1 MLNQRLLH
9 LEETLGTSAT
19 PVSTQLSDLTAN
31 VAAAVG
37 ASPAAAQLLS
47 LMQAHRS
54 TLSSPAALLPGK
66 PDMLLAASD
75 DLELFAEQLGELD
88 TVKDELSSS
97 APALERMS
105 LLSQKLQPLEAR
117 ASAVNATLIK
127 AVARYS
133 EVLDNY
139 NNFVA
144 EISRVFVHYHKLLSQ
159 YESQVAELQ

>member
-1 MLNQRLLH
+1 MVSRDFLLCMLNQRLLH

-54 TLSSPAALLPGK
+54 TLSSPAALLPEK

-75 DLELFAEQLGELD
+75 DLELFAEQVFTVFLLFDSFLD
-88 TVKDELSSS
+88 SFLC
-97 APALERMS
+97 P
-105 LLSQKLQPLEAR
+105 
-117 ASAVNATLIK
+117 
-127 AVARYS
+127 
-133 EVLDNY
+133 
-139 NNFVA
+139 F
-144 EISRVFVHYHKLLSQ
+144 
-159 YESQVAELQ
+159 